1 MIRCAERFAFNNS
14 TPFTV
19 PGKIEAEQYDLGMPG
34 TTYYD
39 TTKGNSAGGFW
50 RSDNVDILSKNNQ
63 HQVIQMESGEWL
75 EYSVNVSTPGFYQ
88 IDITY
93 AA

>member
-1 MIRCAERFAFNNS
+1 MKYYDSLRPERFAFNNS

-39 TTKGNSAGGFW
+39 TTKGILLVGFGDPIMLIFSQ
-50 RSDNVDILSKNNQ
+50 R
-63 HQVIQMESGEWL
+63 
-75 EYSVNVSTPGFYQ
+75 
-88 IDITY
+88 ITNI
-93 AA
+93 

>member
-1 MIRCAERFAFNNS
+1 M
-14 TPFTV
+14 PFSV

-39 TTKGNSAGGFW
+39 TTKGILPVGFGDPMMLIFS
-50 RSDNVDILSKNNQ
+50 RNNQ
-63 HQVIQMESGEWL
+63 HQVIQMEPEEWL
-75 EYSVNVSTPGFYQ
+75 EYSINVSETGFYQ

-93 AA
+93 AALRMGRYAF